1 MNSANEA
8 RLINI
13 WNYVHIQI
21 FANKHEH
28 EKEKYHNLSTIVF
41 CCYMTRI
48 LHTQFK
54 FTKNAIACDLFMLK
68 YKISFAWFEFNL
80 EKRSWVHTSSRI
92 CLYGKRVIAWQEEIW
107 SHMVKYLATI
117 PFQNIICSRILFSA
131 TFYLPPHTVFC
142 MTFIE
147 PTNRIRIKV
156 YLFHRSFFI

>member
-1 MNSANEA
+1 
-8 RLINI
+8 
-13 WNYVHIQI
+13 
-21 FANKHEH
+21 
-28 EKEKYHNLSTIVF
+28 
-41 CCYMTRI
+41 MTRI
-48 LHTQFK
+48 FHTQFK

-92 CLYGKRVIAWQEEIW
+92 CLDRIRVIAWQDEIW

-117 PFQNIICSRILFSA
+117 PFQNIICSRILFFA

-147 PTNRIRIKV
+147 PTNRIHIRYI
-156 YLFHRSFFI
+156 YFIAHSSYNWLSISLV

>member
-1 MNSANEA
+1 MKIH
-8 RLINI
+8 R
-13 WNYVHIQI
+13 YKFRYF

-28 EKEKYHNLSTIVF
+28 EKEKYHNFSSIVF

-92 CLYGKRVIAWQEEIW
+92 CLDGIRVIAWQDEIW

-117 PFQNIICSRILFSA
+117 LFENIICSRILFFA
-131 TFYLPPHTVFC
+131 TIYLPSYTMFWNMPHLA
-142 MTFIE
+142 FIE
-147 PTNRIRIKV
+147 PINHVHVRYIS
-156 YLFHRSFFI
+156 YHSFFL

>member
-13 WNYVHIQI
+13 WNYVQIQI

-92 CLYGKRVIAWQEEIW
+92 CLDRIRVIAWQDEIW

-117 PFQNIICSRILFSA
+117 PFHNIICSRILFFA
-131 TFYLPPHTVFC
+131 TFY
-142 MTFIE
+142 
-147 PTNRIRIKV
+147 
-156 YLFHRSFFI
+156 